1 MRHLSVISAIT
12 ILLVAMVS
20 FSWAGTI
27 NTSKSNTFT
36 VTYDTTAVTPA
47 QASALLAE
55 LDKLGPADE
64 AKLKIWLPANF
75 RRLGIEGDR
84 IKKISIRKVDKASP
98 ILIFL
103 LANPAD
109 EAQALAVSDD
119 GGSQCAKFPKSCSTK

>member
-1 MRHLSVISAIT
+1 MRRLSVISAIT
-12 ILLVAMVS
+12 VLLVAMVS
-20 FSWAGTI
+20 ISWATI
-27 NTSKSNTFT
+27 NLNSSKSNIYR
-36 VTYDTTAVTPA
+36 VTYDTSAVSPA
-47 QASALLAE
+47 QASALLVE

-64 AKLKIWLPANF
+64 AKLKMWLPANF

-98 ILIFL
+98 ILILL

-119 GGSQCAKFPKSCSTK
+119 GGPQGPKKGKGTK